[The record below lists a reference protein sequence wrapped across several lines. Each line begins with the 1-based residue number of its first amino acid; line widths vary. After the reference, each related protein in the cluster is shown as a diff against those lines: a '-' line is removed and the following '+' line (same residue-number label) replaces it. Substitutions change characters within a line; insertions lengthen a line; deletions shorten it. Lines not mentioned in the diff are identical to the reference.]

1 MTWIRTDISTK
12 KRPAFARP
20 LLSSDQDRDQRNHIL
35 ALRAGRL
42 KV

>member
-1 MTWIRTDISTK
+1 MTWVRTDGSAK

-20 LLSSDQDRDQRNHIL
+20 LLSSDRDQRNHIL

>member
-1 MTWIRTDISTK
+1 MTIIGTEQHAK

-20 LLSSDQDRDQRNHIL
+20 LLSPDRDQRNHIL